1 MDHNNATEREA
12 PQLQHMFFAFIS
24 DYRWTLVLYFGL
36 LCVAYPIEQILF
48 PEIYGRIVSVLTT
61 PSKRTLFQRTWKYL
75 TIATALLIFVQ
86 ILFTWNDY
94 IDAYVQPA
102 LQSHFREQIV
112 SDILHTFQR
121 KYKTLEIGNIVS
133 KIAKLPMIIRQ
144 LYHQIRTYLL
154 PVVLVSIF
162 ACVYFTYLH
171 LHLGLMLFMVL
182 VLFYAFFIWKSS
194 QCIVSSQ
201 KRDIQCDKLNET
213 IDDLLSNLLS
223 VYVSTNIDKE
233 HKRFR
238 RLQLGHDQQ
247 YITSSLCGVDF
258 KIWYSVFYVSIFI
271 VINGYAFYL
280 THQKQLH
287 LGQLVS
293 VVFVTLY
300 LINNIGDFAGE
311 IKEFTFG
318 IGVLAEM
325 QRYINELFAFGHDHR
340 SPRISS
346 NKTILNVSRGDVV
359 FENVSYTYTNATKK
373 VLHNVSFKV
382 NGGQSIALT
391 GKIGSGKSTA
401 TKLLLRF
408 YTPDR
413 GIIRID
419 NTPINTLPPEL
430 VRKYIGYIPQTPIL
444 FNRSIYDN
452 IVYGS
457 QKPLSKQEVWMFIQ
471 RSGVEPLFETV
482 PNGLN
487 TMAGKRG
494 ENLSGGQRQTIAML
508 RLVLSDGNKPIF
520 IMDEPTSALDYES
533 KHYVLKLLR
542 KLMRN
547 HTCLVVSHDKDV
559 VQMMGDVAVFRAG
572 ELVDKK
578 NVL

>member
-1 MDHNNATEREA
+1 
-12 PQLQHMFFAFIS
+12 
-24 DYRWTLVLYFGL
+24 
-36 LCVAYPIEQILF
+36 
-48 PEIYGRIVSVLTT
+48 
-61 PSKRTLFQRTWKYL
+61 
-75 TIATALLIFVQ
+75 
-86 ILFTWNDY
+86 
-94 IDAYVQPA
+94 
-102 LQSHFREQIV
+102 
-112 SDILHTFQR
+112 
-121 KYKTLEIGNIVS
+121 
-133 KIAKLPMIIRQ
+133 MIIRQ

-154 PVVLVSIF
+154 PAVLVSIF

-233 HKRFR
+233 QKRFR

-247 YITSSLCGVDF
+247 YTTSSLCGVDF

-340 SPRISS
+340 NPRISS

-578 NVL
+578 MFYKNYLFFEECPIGHHNLI